1 MTARPVTIESGA
13 GAVGGLLL
21 RPPRATLLLVL
32 AHGAGAG
39 MRHPF
44 LEGLARALAERGVAT
59 LRYQFPYMERGGRRP
74 DPPAV
79 AQATVRAAL
88 ETARDMAPDLPIVAG
103 GKSYGGRMTSEAA
116 ARDGLDGARGLVF
129 VGFPLHAAGRP
140 GNARAAH
147 LDRIALPQLFVQG
160 TRDALADFALMRQV
174 CDRLG
179 ARATL
184 HVVQDADHSFRVP
197 KRSGRVEADVFREIA
212 QVVARW
218 GAGFAASVLHESP
231 GRGSRRTRQ

>member
-1 MTARPVTIESGA
+1 MVARPVTIESTA
-13 GAVGGLLL
+13 GTVGGLLL
-21 RPPRATLLLVL
+21 RPPDASLLLVL

-74 DPPAV
+74 DSPAV
-79 AQATVRAAL
+79 AQAAVRAAVGA
-88 ETARDMAPDLPIVAG
+88 ARAAAPDLPVVAG

-116 ARDGLDGARGLVF
+116 ARGGFDDVRGLAF
-129 VGFPLHAAGRP
+129 IGFPLHAAGRP
-140 GNARAAH
+140 ADGRAAH
-147 LDRIALPQLFVQG
+147 LDRVTLPQLFVQG
-160 TRDALADFALMRQV
+160 TRDALADFQLMRQV

-197 KRSGRVEADVFREIA
+197 KRTGRSEADVLGEIA
-212 QVVARW
+212 AAVALW
-218 GAGFAASVLHESP
+218 GAP
-231 GRGSRRTRQ
+231 GGTIR

>member
-1 MTARPVTIESGA
+1 MTARPVTIESAA

-21 RPPRATLLLVL
+21 RPPDAMLLLVL

-44 LEGLARALAERGVAT
+44 LEGLARALAERGLAT
-59 LRYQFPYMERGGRRP
+59 LRYQFPYMERGARRP
-74 DPPAV
+74 DAPAV

-88 ETARDMAPDLPIVAG
+88 GAAQAAAPDLPIVAG

-116 ARDGLDGARGLVF
+116 AHGGLEGVRGLAF
-129 VGFPLHAAGRP
+129 IGFPLHAAGRS
-140 GNARAAH
+140 GDSRAAH
-147 LDRIALPQLFVQG
+147 LDRVTLPQLFVQG
-160 TRDALADFALMRQV
+160 TRDALARLDLMQRV

-197 KRSGRVEADVFREIA
+197 KRSGRSEADVLGEIA
-212 QVVARW
+212 AAVARW
-218 GAGFAASVLHESP
+218 GGP
-231 GRGSRRTRQ
+231 GGAIR